1 MSAESA
7 TDAARK
13 LSLVEINDILEYLY
27 YACEITIDTS
37 DLKKHRSLL
46 LSPFSTGF
54 TFGPCG
60 LHGRMAALEENL
72 KRAFLLSPRVLVT
85 NPFAYSRAEP
95 FTADT
100 DIARMNLA
108 GLLRHVHDSLPLL
121 EDGVMGFYPNAF
133 SVCSE
138 HKALIDSEETR
149 IHEALLESK
158 DRIVDELLRGV
169 SATLLIDEQG
179 YYFYRFSGEHPIMNP
194 EGTMELIF
202 GEGALPEDLKSAV
215 GKAVPRDALLR
226 AGSVVP
232 ILDRIEHL
240 AYVFSLSAHFCKLD
254 LMALDVTEIRALE
267 AANLLT
273 GGLADRTFALSDLS
287 MPDLGLL
294 SVKRLQRLMDREKES
309 LDRFR
314 KALSDLIREI
324 NDSTMLSPEGRQQ
337 LIADRLGRE
346 RDRLSTQLTAHRKRS
361 LRRAMAAV
369 IAGGLSLGLGL
380 FSGSVG
386 SAAAAFEAAGGISML
401 AGAGSGIASAVR
413 IPESLKADSWYFL
426 WSQSRKSR

>member
-1 MSAESA
+1 MSALSA
-7 TDAARK
+7 TEAARK
-13 LSLVEINDILEYLY
+13 LSLGEISDLLEYLY
-27 YACEITIDTS
+27 CACEITIDTS

-60 LHGRMAALEENL
+60 LHGRMAALKENL
-72 KRAFLLSPRVLVT
+72 KRAFLLSSHVLVS

-121 EDGVMGFYPNAF
+121 EDGLMGFYPNAF

-149 IHEALLESK
+149 IHEALLEAK
-158 DRIVDELLRGV
+158 EQIVDELLRGV
-169 SATLLIDEQG
+169 SATLLVDEQG

-194 EGTMELIF
+194 EGKMDLIF
-202 GEGALPEDLKSAV
+202 GEGALPEDLKAAV
-215 GKAVPRDALLR
+215 GQTVSREALLR
-226 AGSVVP
+226 AGSVIP

-240 AYVFSLSAHFCKLD
+240 AYLFSLSAHFCKLD
-254 LMALDVTEIRALE
+254 LMALDATEIRALE
-267 AANLLT
+267 AANLLS

-294 SVKRLQRLMDREKES
+294 SVKRLQRVMHREKES
-309 LDRFR
+309 LERLR
-314 KALSDLIREI
+314 KALGDLIREI
-324 NDSTMLSPEGRQQ
+324 NDSTLLSSEERSQ
-337 LIADRLGRE
+337 LIAERLGRE
-346 RDRLSTQLTAHRKRS
+346 RDRLSAQLTAHRKHS

-386 SAAAAFEAAGGISML
+386 SAAAAFEAVGGISIL
-401 AGAGSGIASAVR
+401 TGVGSGIASAVR
-413 IPESLKADSWYFL
+413 VPDNLKADSWYFL
-426 WSQSRKSR
+426 WRQSRKGR